1 MLKCEVCGKT
11 RSSGSK
17 LNYKGSQLTKR
28 TSRTRFPNIQR
39 VRAIVNGTPTRLD
52 VCTTC
57 LKSNKVTR
65 AI

>member
-11 RSSGSK
+11 SSSGSK

-28 TSRTRFPNIQR
+28 TKRIRYPNIQR
-39 VRAIVNGTPTRLD
+39 VRVLVKGTPTRLD

>member
-1 MLKCEVCGKT
+1 MHKCEVCGKT

-52 VCTTC
+52 R
-57 LKSNKVTR
+57 KSVV
-65 AI
+65 